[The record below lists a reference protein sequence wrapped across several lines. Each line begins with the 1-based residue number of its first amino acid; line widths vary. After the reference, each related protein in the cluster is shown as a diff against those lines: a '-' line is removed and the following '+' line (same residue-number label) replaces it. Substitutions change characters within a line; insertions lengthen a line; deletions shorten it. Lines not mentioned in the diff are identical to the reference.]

1 MRPRIVCISS
11 VTAAGGD
18 VIGHLVAE
26 RLGFRFVDDEILDL
40 AARHAGTDRSVV
52 AGAERHRSLVTRMID
67 AVFAPPPEIQSY
79 LNLRPREYG
88 PGTGA
93 ITAPPA
99 EDLRRL
105 IKDAITDVAE
115 RGDAVIVAH
124 AASLALAGSSG
135 VLRVHVTAS
144 AATRIRRLAT
154 ANPLLRE
161 DDYAKAIQES
171 DRQRQEYLIRFY
183 GVRDES
189 FTHYDLMINTDAIGV
204 EPAVA
209 AIVAVATA

>member
-1 MRPRIVCISS
+1 MHPRVVCISS

-18 VIGHLVAE
+18 VVGQLVAE
-26 RLGFRFVDDEILDL
+26 RLGFRYVDDEILDL
-40 AARHAGTDRSVV
+40 AARHAGVDRSVV

-79 LNLRPREYG
+79 LNLRAREYG
-88 PGTGA
+88 AGVTGA
-93 ITAPPA
+93 TAPPT
-99 EDLRRL
+99 ENLRRL
-105 IKDAITDVAE
+105 IKDAIADVAE
-115 RGDAVIVAH
+115 RGTAVIAAH
-124 AASLALAGSSG
+124 AASLALAGSTG
-135 VLRVHVTAS
+135 VLRIHVTAS
-144 AATRIRRLAT
+144 AATRIRRLAA

-189 FTHYDLMINTDAIGV
+189 FTHYDLMLNTDAIGV
-204 EPAVA
+204 EAAVA
-209 AIVAVATA
+209 AVVAVATA